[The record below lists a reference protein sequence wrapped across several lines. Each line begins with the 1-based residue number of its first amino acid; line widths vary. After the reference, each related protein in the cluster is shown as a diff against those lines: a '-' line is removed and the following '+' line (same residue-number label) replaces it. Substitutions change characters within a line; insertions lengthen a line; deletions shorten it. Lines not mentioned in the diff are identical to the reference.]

1 MMGLSRNET
10 AIAVRELVLS
20 LVGLEIEVSVYV
32 DRVLPRENRAAGPLR
47 LMGPGGA
54 RVSVEMIGPDSA
66 DLTGK
71 RPVIAAKGEAHA
83 WCNEEIL
90 SAVRRAAERIMRAH
104 PAWRRRPQ

>member
-1 MMGLSRNET
+1 MTALSRNDT

-20 LVGLEIEVSVYV
+20 LVGLEVQVSVYV
-32 DRVLPRENRAAGPLR
+32 DRVLPREDRSAGPLR
-47 LMGPGGA
+47 TMGPGGA
-54 RVSVEMIGPDSA
+54 RVSVEMVGPDSA

-71 RPVIAAKGEAHA
+71 RPVAAKSEAHA

-104 PAWRRRPQ
+104 PAWRRRPH